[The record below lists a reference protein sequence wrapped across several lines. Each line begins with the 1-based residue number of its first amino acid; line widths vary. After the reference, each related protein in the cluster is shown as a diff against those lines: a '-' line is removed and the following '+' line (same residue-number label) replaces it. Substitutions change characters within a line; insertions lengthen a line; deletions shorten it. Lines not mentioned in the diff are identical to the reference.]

1 MRVFSLSITGNGNI
15 SKSWEEWEFQTLW
28 KGISL
33 QYPDLGFLSAI
44 SNTGQVTSK
53 LETLFMLNNRKSL
66 EFRYDPTSSLSVG
79 FGQKWKYERNKK
91 CEGRRKNVSKSIEQH
106 EFLPI

>member
-28 KGISL
+28 KEISL
-33 QYPDLGFLSAI
+33 QYPDLGFLSTI
-44 SNTGQVTSK
+44 SN
-53 LETLFMLNNRKSL
+53 
-66 EFRYDPTSSLSVG
+66 SLSVG

-106 EFLPI
+106 EFLPIQLSPEALQRASLKINDTVST